1 MKLSAVTAALL
12 LLAACGATP
21 EPAAPENPG
30 IAACREEARAAGAS
44 RDFARQS
51 VPNNQSNQFRLDQE
65 RAVAERAALSDCL
78 RRRGLSRGGG
88 VEPVRRPGTL

>member
-1 MKLSAVTAALL
+1 MSFRAIILALP

-21 EPAAPENPG
+21 EPAASENPG
-30 IAACREEARAAGAS
+30 VTACREEARAAGNS

-51 VPNNQSNQFRLDQE
+51 VVNNPSNQFRLEQE
-65 RAVAERAALSDCL
+65 RGVAERAAFTDCL

-88 VEPVRRPGTL
+88 VEPLRRPGTF